1 MSTASSFASTDVVIS
16 EAITVSSARTC
27 SAVSPPPT
35 TALAATNPRNS
46 FVADSCR
53 FTEVNFIFGLSEA
66 LRFPK

>member
-1 MSTASSFASTDVVIS
+1 MPTVSSFASTNVVIS

-35 TALAATNPRNS
+35 TAPAATKPRNN

-53 FTEVNFIFGLSEA
+53 FTEVNFTFELSDA
-66 LRFPK
+66 LCFPK